1 MFAITCP
8 TLKRLI
14 LEHLVERMEEGP
26 DALDELLRTGVDPLL
41 LDMLRQRPARD
52 FVNAAKVEQLVIT
65 ANFDGR
71 AVIASFGRLD
81 AIKRDNE
88 MREYFVI
95 NGAPPEL
102 LSQLFKLSVDEIR
115 TLRSV
120 LFKGTQSG
128 RPKFPP
134 VALRERIHND
144 WARLAKEQPAA
155 QVRERLYQLHLLHD
169 AWTIQSLWC
178 TLNEFEEN
186 PSVRRRSAR

>member
-1 MFAITCP
+1 MFSITDP

-26 DALDELLRTGVDPLL
+26 QALDELLRAGVDPLL
-41 LDMLRQRPARD
+41 LDVLRQRPARD

-81 AIKRDNE
+81 AIKRDSE

-102 LSQLFKLSVDEIR
+102 LSQLFKLSVEEIR
-115 TLRSV
+115 TLRS
-120 LFKGTQSG
+120 LLLPEGTQSG

-144 WARLAKEQPAA
+144 WARLAKEQPAT
-155 QVRERLYQLHLLHD
+155 QVRERLYQLHLLHRS
-169 AWTIQSLWC
+169 WSIQSLWC

-186 PSVRRRSAR
+186 PSVRRSAR